1 MLPRLFLVVASVS
14 FMTASH
20 VRAQNETERTSPEPS
35 AEPSV
40 VDGADGR
47 VEYPAS
53 FFDKYRPIS
62 ALDMVERVP
71 GFRAQE
77 GGGARGF
84 AGAAGNILI
93 DGERP
98 TSKGDTAAQIL
109 DRVPASLVERIDLI
123 RGQTGD
129 YDVRGQSV
137 IANVI
142 LLEDPPMTVRWDV
155 RIEQDIDTGDPEPN
169 GSMSV
174 SDQLGAT
181 SYTAGLEIGQFFF
194 QNGAIEQLFDE
205 SAIVEDRIEFERR
218 KGHNITGNLNT
229 ETRLDETV
237 FRFNSEISY
246 GKDDGLEP
254 SQRVPIDPTAPE
266 TTIVESDGEEEFSLE
281 VGGDV
286 KTPLDDALT
295 GKAIVLFNYRDEE
308 GFSAR
313 QALDATQRQTL
324 FQIADTA
331 SQESE
336 SIARLEFDWQ
346 GLPDHTIELDLEG
359 AFNTLESGLD
369 LTVDRG
375 EGPMPV
381 PVPGSNTRVEELR
394 GDFALSDS
402 WQLDSFV
409 LDSELAAETSTISQ
423 SGDVANKRTFNF
435 IKPNFTLTHSPAQ
448 TRQTRLVFRRDV
460 AQLDFNDF
468 VSATNFG
475 DNDLDLGNPDLSPE
489 STWVLELSREQ
500 RFGEIGVVEV
510 TGFFNWIEDVEDL
523 VPVGE
528 RFEVVG
534 NIGDGRRYGVE
545 LEATLPLDPL
555 GLPGAR
561 LDLEGR
567 WQDSEVTDPVTGRD
581 RVLTGEREFTADID
595 FREDFQRARVAWGWT
610 LRLRAEQPD
619 FGVDELDISDRG
631 VDLEAFLETTRWLG
645 VKIRATIQNILD
657 REFIRDRQ
665 VFTGRRGSSPLA
677 FRELRD
683 RRRGRSLV
691 FEISGTF

>member
-1 MLPRLFLVVASVS
+1 MYCVRWPVLTVILASLVAAG
-14 FMTASH
+14 FA
-20 VRAQNETERTSPEPS
+20 RAQGAPERSAPEQAAG
-35 AEPSV
+35 AE
-40 VDGADGR
+40 GR
-47 VEYPAS
+47 VEYAAT
-53 FFDKYRPIS
+53 FFDKYRPIT

-71 GFRAQE
+71 GFRVQ
-77 GGGARGF
+77 GGGGSRGF

-98 TSKGDTAAQIL
+98 TTKGDTVAQIL
-109 DRVPASLVERIDLI
+109 DRVPASMVARIDLI

-137 IANVI
+137 IVNVI
-142 LLEDPPMTVRWDV
+142 LREDPPLTVKWDV
-155 RIEQDIDTGDPEPN
+155 RIEQDIDKGDPEPR
-169 GSMSV
+169 GSV
-174 SDQLGAT
+174 SLSDRLGAT
-181 SYTAGLEIGQFFF
+181 SYTAAVEAGRSFF
-194 QNGAIEQLFDE
+194 QNGAVERLLE
-205 SAIVEDRIEFERR
+205 GGAIVEDRFEFDRNKR
-218 KGHNITGNLNT
+218 HDLTGNLNT

-237 FRFNSEISY
+237 IHFNGEVGY
-246 GKDDGLEP
+246 EKNKGLEP
-254 SQRVPIDPTAPE
+254 SRRIPRTPAALERTV
-266 TTIVESDGEEEFSLE
+266 VESDGEDQFTLE

-286 KTPLDDALT
+286 ETPLSTSLT
-295 GKAIVLFNYRDEE
+295 GKAIVLFSYQDED
-308 GFSAR
+308 GFSALR
-313 QALDATQRQTL
+313 ALDAAQRQTL
-324 FQIADTA
+324 FQIAETT

-336 SIARLEFDWQ
+336 SIARLEFDWR

-369 LTVDRG
+369 LSVDSG
-375 EGPMPV
+375 DGPVAV

-402 WQLDSFV
+402 WNLGRV
-409 LDSELAAETSTISQ
+409 TLDSELAAETSTISQ
-423 SGDVANKRTFNF
+423 SGDVSNKRTFNF
-435 IKPNFTLTHSPAQ
+435 VKPNFTLTHSPTQ

-460 AQLDFNDF
+460 AQLDFGDF

-500 RFGEIGVVEV
+500 RFGEIGVIEL

-523 VPVGE
+523 APVGE
-528 RFEVVG
+528 RFEIVG
-534 NIGDGRRYGVE
+534 NIGSGRRYGVE

-555 GLPGAR
+555 GLPNAR

-567 WQDSEVTDPVTGRD
+567 WQDSEVTDPVTRLD

-595 FREDFQRARVAWGWT
+595 FREDFEQARVAWGWR
-610 LRLRAEQPD
+610 LQLRAEEPF

-631 VDLEAFLETTRWLG
+631 VDLQAFLETTRWLG
-645 VKIRATIQNILD
+645 VKIRATLQNILD

-665 VFTGRRGSSPLA
+665 VFDGNRASAPEA
-677 FRELRD
+677 FREFRD